1 MFKSRSTSLI
11 LLGVLRHHRQIL
23 ALAWPGITILALVI
37 LFAIYAFIAAGL
49 QTARAFASATAGP
62 VFGHLLLALIDL
74 AAGVLLP
81 QICSSSPGS
90 SFSACTAAATSPVT
104 RRAVPGCSPR
114 QVASARLSEPDTTY
128 LGSELIA
135 VAMGLAGSA

>member
-1 MFKSRSTSLI
+1 MTMSRSVTDRPARRIVAGRMPSLNRRRPEPSTSGNVIRRKRSTSSCCNS
-11 LLGVLRHHRQIL
+11 VWSS
-23 ALAWPGITILALVI
+23 WP
-37 LFAIYAFIAAGL
+37 
-49 QTARAFASATAGP
+49 
-62 VFGHLLLALIDL
+62 
-74 AAGVLLP
+74 LP

-114 QVASARLSEPDTTY
+114 QVAPAWLSEPDTTY

-135 VAMGLAGSA
+135 VAMGLAGPV